1 MHFLLKGTKTTLHLS
16 PTSPHDR
23 ASLPT
28 CFEVIPIHTVNIL
41 KSNTGFTPKALSDK
55 TTCKSLWTWLKAKCQ
70 VSTEENEDLLF
81 QYPISLSQNF
91 QLI

>member
-16 PTSPHDR
+16 PTSPHAR

-55 TTCKSLWTWLKAKCQ
+55 TTFKWHLKAKCQ

-81 QYPISLSQNF
+81 
-91 QLI
+91 